1 MKIHQIT
8 FSPTGGTR
16 RACEYICEGIGAK
29 PFVTDLSVKEGQ
41 IKVPEIHEEDLVIIA
56 MPVFAGRVPAL
67 AVERLR
73 RIPGNHARCAVVAVY
88 GNRAYD
94 DALLEM
100 QDVATEMKLR
110 VVAAVSAVAEH
121 SIARVYAAGRP
132 DAEDRRELATFGTA
146 IINAA
151 IMNKLGSTDTY
162 KPLSLPGNRPYRAG
176 NTGPFPTADERCTD
190 CGTCRKLCPADAI
203 PANNLRSVDKKACIS
218 CMRCISVCPTKA
230 RNIGQVEMIVTEK
243 LKALCSTRKGNELF
257 V

>member
-16 RACEYICEGIGAK
+16 RVNDYICEGIGVN
-29 PFVTDLSVKEGQ
+29 PFVTDLCVKEGQ
-41 IKVPEIHEEDLVIIA
+41 IRLPDIHEEDLVIIA

-73 RIPGNHARCAVVAVY
+73 RIQSNLAKCAVVAVY

-100 QDVATEMKLR
+100 QDVTTEMGFR

-132 DAEDRRELATFGTA
+132 DSEDRKELAAFGAA
-146 IINAA
+146 IIN
-151 IMNKLGSTDTY
+151 KVEGTDEY

-203 PANNLRSVDKKACIS
+203 PADNLRNVHKDTCIS
-218 CMRCISVCPTKA
+218 CMRCLSVCPTKA
-230 RNIGQVEMIVTEK
+230 RNIGQVEMMVTEK
-243 LKALCSTRKGNELF
+243 LKTLCATRKGNELF

>member
-1 MKIHQIT
+1 M
-8 FSPTGGTR
+8 
-16 RACEYICEGIGAK
+16 
-29 PFVTDLSVKEGQ
+29 KEGQ
-41 IKVPEIHEEDLVIIA
+41 IRLPDIHEEDFAIIA

-73 RIPGNHARCAVVAVY
+73 RIKSNHARCVVVAVY

-100 QDVATEMKLR
+100 QDVATEMGFR

-132 DAEDRRELATFGTA
+132 DSEDRRELAAFGAA
-146 IINAA
+146 IIN
-151 IMNKLGSTDTY
+151 KVKDTSTY
-162 KPLSLPGNRPYRAG
+162 KPLLLPGNRPYRAG

-190 CGTCRKLCPADAI
+190 CGTCQQFCSADAI
-203 PANNLRSVDKKACIS
+203 PANNLRSVDKDTCIS
-218 CMRCISVCPTKA
+218 CMRCLSVCPTKA
-230 RNIGQVEMIVTEK
+230 RNIGPVEIMVTEK
-243 LKALCSTRKGNELF
+243 LKTLCATRKGNELF